1 MFYFIQYLPLEI
13 VWIILSTNLVYILGS
28 NVNKRLM
35 IFSSGM
41 RERKSALFMM
51 YSKIEYTSMSSKK

>member
-41 RERKSALFMM
+41 RERKSAFP
-51 YSKIEYTSMSSKK
+51 SFK